1 MLLYL
6 PCMAGQRPIVRLQL
20 EERLKQSERQATSM
34 SLPVAI
40 HHRLDLL
47 AEAAED
53 VAATRAEIVG
63 MLIANASLDAEGLE
77 NSILRYRKLTVGD
90 VIPDEGDGHNVISI
104 RRRGPGRPT
113 RSEAE

>member
-1 MLLYL
+1 
-6 PCMAGQRPIVRLQL
+6 MAGQRPLVRLQL
-20 EERLKQSERQATSM
+20 EELLKQSERRATSM
-34 SLPVAI
+34 LLPVAI

-63 MLIANASLDAEGLE
+63 MLIADASLDADRLE
-77 NSILRYRKLTVGD
+77 QAILRYRKLAVGD

-104 RRRGPGRPT
+104 RRRGPGRPGK
-113 RSEAE
+113 SESQ